1 MTTQDYE
8 ALQARIRSLADPAY
22 QAFQQKLVP
31 DVTNLLG
38 VRVPTLRILARELA
52 RGDWRGYLEAARHDT
67 YEETMLQGLVLGY
80 AKMEPDELF
89 LRLAAFVP
97 HIDNWAVCDVTCG
110 GLRAVGK
117 CQEQALNF
125 LTPYLDAPREFDV
138 RFGVVM
144 LMDYFIDAAHID
156 RVLEWLAAVHHEGYY
171 VKMAVAWALS
181 VCFVKFPQQTGVL
194 LKSGRLDE
202 QTLRMAA
209 QKLLDSSRV
218 GADVKEKIRTWRANR
233 KKGQ

>member
-1 MTTQDYE
+1 MTPQDYE

-38 VRVPTLRILARELA
+38 VRVPALRQLARELV

-67 YEETMLQGLVLGY
+67 YEETMLQGLVLGC
-80 AKMEPDELF
+80 ARMEPDELF
-89 LRLAAFVP
+89 ARLAAFVP

-117 CQEQALNF
+117 CREQAAGF
-125 LTPYLDAPREFDV
+125 LTPYLSAPREFDV

-144 LMDYFIDAAHID
+144 LMDHFIDEAYID
-156 RVLEWLAAVHHEGYY
+156 RVL
-171 VKMAVAWALS
+171 
-181 VCFVKFPQQTGVL
+181 
-194 LKSGRLDE
+194 
-202 QTLRMAA
+202 
-209 QKLLDSSRV
+209 
-218 GADVKEKIRTWRANR
+218 
-233 KKGQ
+233 